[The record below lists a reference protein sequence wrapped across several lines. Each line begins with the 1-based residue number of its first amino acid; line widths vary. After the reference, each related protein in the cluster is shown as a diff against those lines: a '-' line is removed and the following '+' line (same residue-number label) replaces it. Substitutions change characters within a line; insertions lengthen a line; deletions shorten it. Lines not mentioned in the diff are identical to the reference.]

1 MNKPKLNYQ
10 INLCVSKD
18 NLQPSMTMIQVTKK
32 HIFATDAHVLVHIP
46 TSYIFDNESINN
58 ENWFDFYI
66 EPNQYK
72 LLLNSTAKMNIN
84 FETKIITTVKNTGIF
99 NASFL
104 SAGPLNYPDCKQVI
118 DLSSDN
124 LTDKNTLDV
133 NLEYLTKVNKALNI
147 QRDKGV
153 KIHIK
158 HKNQFHIF
166 SKEYQEISYEIPF
179 ALVMGMRSE

>member
-1 MNKPKLNYQ
+1 MNKLKLNYQ
-10 INLCVSKD
+10 LNLCVSKD
-18 NLQPSMTMIQVTKK
+18 NLRPAMTMIKVTKK
-32 HIFATDAHVLVHIP
+32 HIFATDAHVLIHIP
-46 TSYIFDNESINN
+46 TNYIFDDESIND
-58 ENWFDFYI
+58 ENWFDFYM

-84 FETKIITTVKNTGIF
+84 FETRIITTVKNTGIF

-104 SAGPLNYPDCKQVI
+104 PADSLNYPDCKQVI
-118 DLSSDN
+118 DLGPDN
-124 LTDKNTLDV
+124 LTDKNTLDI
-133 NLEYLTKVNKALNI
+133 NLEYLTKANKALNI

-158 HKNQFHIF
+158 GRNQFYIF

-179 ALVMGMRSE
+179 ALVMGMASH